1 VRPAI
6 LVSEDRRLGVANSVN
21 PNLVNPIIHQDGRWQ
36 GEFLPEKMY
45 LGSGP
50 ISGRTTYNSRDE
62 DLERL
67 NHPDLSCLAQINR
80 KSLELVEDLA

>member
-1 VRPAI
+1 MRPVI

-21 PNLVNPIIHQDGRWQ
+21 PSLVNPIIHQDGRWQ
-36 GEFLPEKMY
+36 GELLPEKMY

-50 ISGRTTYNSRDE
+50 ISGRTTYNNRDE

-67 NHPDLSCLAQINR
+67 NHALFL
-80 KSLELVEDLA
+80 

>member
-1 VRPAI
+1 MRPAI
-6 LVSEDRRLGVANSVN
+6 LVSEDRRFGVANSVN

-36 GEFLPEKMY
+36 GELLPEKMY

-50 ISGRTTYNSRDE
+50 ISGRTTYNSGNE
-62 DLERL
+62 DFERL
-67 NHPDLSCLAQINR
+67 NHSDLSCLAQINR